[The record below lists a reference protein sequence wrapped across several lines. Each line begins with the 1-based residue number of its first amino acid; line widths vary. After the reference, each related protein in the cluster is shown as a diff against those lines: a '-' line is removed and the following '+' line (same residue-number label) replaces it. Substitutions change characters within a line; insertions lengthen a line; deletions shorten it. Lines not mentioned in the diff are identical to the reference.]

1 MKKDNTA
8 LLVIVVAAVVLIG
21 GGVIYSL
28 NQNNDTQDRPPVTQ
42 EITPVDGQD
51 NDQPPV
57 DSSDATNETRVIDGV
72 EVPTRIVST
81 IEREYPDYIIDD
93 VDRETDDGQV
103 YYEIDLNHRDTN
115 NDSEYKL
122 TYNEQWEL
130 VDTKFDED

>member
-1 MKKDNTA
+1 MKKDNTT
-8 LLVIVVAAVVLIG
+8 LLVIVVAAVVLVG

-28 NQNNDTQDRPPVTQ
+28 NQNNGTQDTLPVSQ
-42 EITPVDGQD
+42 EIAPVDDQD

-72 EVPTRIVST
+72 EIPTHIVSA

-93 VDRETDDGQV
+93 VDRETNDGQV
-103 YYEIDLNHRDTN
+103 YYEIDLNHRDAN

-122 TYNEQWEL
+122 TYSEQWEL